1 MNSFYSEDELRALGF
16 RSLGKNVLL
25 SRKVSIYSPQ
35 RIAIGDNSRIDDF
48 CILSGNVTIGRFV
61 HIAPA
66 CLLYGGDDGVVF
78 EDYTGL
84 SARSA
89 VYAVSDD
96 YCGDCFTN
104 PTLPMEYR
112 SVIGGGVLVKKHS
125 IIGSGCTILPNVVIE
140 EGVAVGSMSL
150 VNQSLAAWGVYVGIP
165 CKRIK
170 ERKKTLLELEKKFE
184 AEYAQQNEK

>member
-1 MNSFYSEDELRALGF
+1 MNSFYTEEELRAIGF

-25 SRKVSIYSPQ
+25 SRKTSIYSPQ
-35 RIAIGDNSRIDDF
+35 KIMIGDYSRIDDF
-48 CILSGNVTIGRFV
+48 CILSGNVVIGRYV

-66 CLLYGGDDGVVF
+66 CLLFGGNDGIVF

-84 SARSA
+84 SSRSA
-89 VYAVSDD
+89 VYAESDD
-96 YCGDCFTN
+96 YLGDCFTN

-112 SVIGGGVLVKKHS
+112 NVIWGGVIVKKHS
-125 IIGSGCTILPNVVIE
+125 IIGSGCTILPNVVVE

-150 VNQSLAAWGVYVGIP
+150 VNKTLTAWGVYVGIP

-170 ERKKTLLELEKKFE
+170 ERNKKVLELERKFLS
-184 AEYAQQNEK
+184 EYE